1 MLKHDEKAV
10 GAMIFSMM
18 LNNKSEHERAMIRR
32 FIRHVLVGFAA
43 GFILGAVGYV
53 LILLALAGTA
63 IEIPI
68 LFAFAMLYQMGALG
82 GLVGLG
88 VYMSRIAE
96 RGNSGGGDE
105 DGGSKAASEEAS
117 PVPPHPA
124 PARPAPVKPG
134 MTPKPGLART
144 Q

>member
-1 MLKHDEKAV
+1 
-10 GAMIFSMM
+10 MIFSMM

-43 GFILGAVGYV
+43 GFILGAVGYI

-96 RGNSGGGDE
+96 RGKADHGDP
-105 DGGSKAASEEAS
+105 DGGMK
-117 PVPPHPA
+117 VA
-124 PARPAPVKPG
+124 PDTAGPIAPRATKSGTKPDLL
-134 MTPKPGLART
+134 PEPGLART
-144 Q
+144 R